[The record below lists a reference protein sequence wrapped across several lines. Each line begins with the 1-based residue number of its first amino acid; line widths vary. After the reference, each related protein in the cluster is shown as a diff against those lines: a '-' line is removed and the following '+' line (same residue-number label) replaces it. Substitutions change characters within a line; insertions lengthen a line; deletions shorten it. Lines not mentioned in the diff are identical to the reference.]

1 MARAERSGAPP
12 RRRMGLLREAFVT
25 VRVVVVDDSE
35 WIRRMVRSA
44 ADVYGDI
51 EVVGEAADGAE
62 AVEVCGEASPDV
74 VLLDLEMPGVGG
86 LEAIPLLRSRVPEAR
101 IAMFTSD
108 PTAEDRARLAGAH
121 DYLVKSD
128 VSVAE
133 LVGRLVAAGGVTAG
147 QAAIDG

>member
-1 MARAERSGAPP
+1 
-12 RRRMGLLREAFVT
+12 MGLLWEASVT

-133 LVGRLVAAGGVTAG
+133 LVGRLVAAGRVTAG
-147 QAAIDG
+147 QAATDG